1 MKKTRTGPSVGLS
14 KKNPKHL
21 IEKFLHAG
29 RKLSLLDKE
38 GEGDRITILQSH
50 DQKSISFYKSDI
62 EKVLP
67 RRDGNGEDFL
77 QINFK
82 NGKKILLTDEFV
94 GFPPALHSPI
104 NTAKLPKVVTTADL
118 LSVIEAIESSL
129 YGTDQYQESLS
140 DVKLFFDAIAG
151 GAEAVGFNLIGERLW
166 VERLFPKID
175 TAGAV

>member
-1 MKKTRTGPSVGLS
+1 MKKTKTKPSSGFS
-14 KKNPKHL
+14 KEKPKEL
-21 IEKFLHAG
+21 IAKFLSDDK
-29 RKLSLLDKE
+29 KLSLLNQKEKGDK
-38 GEGDRITILQSH
+38 ITILQNH
-50 DQKSISFYKSDI
+50 DQKTISFYESDI
-62 EKVLP
+62 EKILP
-67 RRDGNGEDFL
+67 RKDGNGEDFL
-77 QINFK
+77 QVNFK

-151 GAEAVGFNLIGERLW
+151 GAEAVGFQLVGERLW